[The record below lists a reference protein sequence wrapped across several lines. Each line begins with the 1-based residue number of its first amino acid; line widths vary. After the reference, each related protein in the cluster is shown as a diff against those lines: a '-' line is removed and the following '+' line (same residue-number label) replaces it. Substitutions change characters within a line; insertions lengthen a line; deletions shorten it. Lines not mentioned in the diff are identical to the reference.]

1 MEELKQSEEAENQGE
16 DAVAVSVRYIAY
28 ICLNILMI
36 ATVLFG
42 TFKLCSL
49 SYHSCYEIFGSV
61 SPEKSP
67 GQNKDFE
74 INVSDDLFAVSSRLE
89 QNGLIAN
96 KYTFMARVKLLN
108 AEKMVLHPGKYTLN
122 TSMDY
127 ENVIDRLTSGR

>member
-1 MEELKQSEEAENQGE
+1 MEELNRSEEAENHTE

-36 ATVLFG
+36 AIVIFG
-42 TFKLCSL
+42 IFKLCSL

-74 INVSDDLFAVSSRLE
+74 IKIKDDLFSVSNRLE
-89 QNGLIAN
+89 KNGLIAN
-96 KYTFMARVKLLN
+96 KYTFMARVKLLD
-108 AEKMVLHPGKYTLN
+108 AEKIAAHPGKYTLN

-127 ENVIDRLTSGR
+127 EDIINRLTSGS